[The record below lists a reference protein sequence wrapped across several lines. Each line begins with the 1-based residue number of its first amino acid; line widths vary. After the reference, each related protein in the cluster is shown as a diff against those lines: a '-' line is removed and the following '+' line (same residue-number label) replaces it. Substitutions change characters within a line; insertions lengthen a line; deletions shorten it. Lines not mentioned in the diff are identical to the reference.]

1 MIKKTSMNID
11 ADLWQRFK
19 VKCAQE
25 GKYPC
30 RVLETLILAWVEGE
44 PLPSTSEAK
53 GASANSGAIQ
63 TKAES
68 A

>member
-1 MIKKTSMNID
+1 MIRKTSINLD

-44 PLPSTSEAK
+44 PLPSKTEV
-53 GASANSGAIQ
+53 
-63 TKAES
+63 TK
-68 A
+68 